1 MHSNVESTIQ
11 INCVKW
17 FRLAYP
23 NKTIF
28 AIPNGGKRSVITA
41 TILKAE
47 GTLAGVADLFLVHA
61 SKGYNGLFIEMKTEV
76 GRQSLT
82 QQMFDKSVTFE
93 GYKYAI
99 ARNFDE
105 FRHIIQEYID

>member
-1 MHSNVESTIQ
+1 MHSHLESTIQ

-23 NKTIF
+23 DKILF
-28 AIPNGGKRSVITA
+28 AIPNGGQRSVITA
-41 TILKAE
+41 KVLKAE

-61 SKGYNGLFIEMKTEV
+61 SKGYNGLFIEMKTEQ

-82 QQMFDKSVTFE
+82 QQMFEKSVTLE
-93 GYKYAI
+93 GYKYNI

-105 FRHIIQEYID
+105 FRDIIKQYID